1 MAGPKGTFFTGPLR
15 NKEQGNVQA
24 NLRKWFAN
32 LPLALDPDYFCYFN
46 DFVKANDY
54 NTSDWTITTVEGG
67 TGDASEA
74 ISTTEVGGALVITN
88 DDADTDSDSLQFT
101 AAAPFNFASGKR
113 HWFESRL
120 KMSSL
125 TSTMMVGLAITDTT
139 PLDAS
144 DRVNFRVSSGSS
156 GAILCQADSTADSA
170 VSTSSGESMVADTYA
185 QLGWY
190 WDGIGTVT
198 YFVNRKK
205 VATTSSGIPAA
216 SQALQLT
223 LYLAN
228 GATAPDAAKAMSID
242 YVFIAQER

>member
-1 MAGPKGTFFTGPLR
+1 MARNGTFLTGPLR
-15 NKEQGNVQA
+15 NKESARSPRAWQS
-24 NLRKWFAN
+24 N
-32 LPLALDPDYFCYFN
+32 LPIDKDPDYISYFN
-46 DFVKANDY
+46 DFLKAADFDTN
-54 NTSDWTITTVEGG
+54 DWTITTVEAGS
-67 TGDASEA
+67 GDASEA

-113 HWFESRL
+113 QWFEARL

-125 TSTMMVGLAITDTT
+125 TSTMMIGLAETDTT
-139 PLDAS
+139 PLDAAN
-144 DRVNFRVSSGSS
+144 RVNFRVSSGSS

-170 VSTSSGESMVADTYA
+170 VSTSSGESMAANTYA
-185 QLGWY
+185 TLGWY
-190 WDGIGTVT
+190 FDGARVH
-198 YFVNRKK
+198 YYVNRKF
-205 VATTSSGIPAA
+205 VASTASGIPAS

-228 GATAPDAAKAMSID
+228 GATAPDAAKAMTID